1 VSSDAEQVVTP
12 EAPDV
17 ARAWIGPAAASTS
30 HMPTGPSLR
39 LAIAIIALFLVGL
52 VGGIA
57 AYAIVNAPPPT
68 PAYPALAA
76 AGEPQVAHDLAS
88 AMSANDVKGVA
99 DRLDP
104 SAAQALATALQPIV
118 EVTSV
123 TYLGTVEQD
132 GRDLAGYVVRGRDQ
146 TRTKQIVGL
155 VLDVSGGQIVGIN
168 E

>member
-1 VSSDAEQVVTP
+1 VSSDAEPIVIP
-12 EAPDV
+12 DAPDT

-30 HMPTGPSLR
+30 VMPSGPSLPR
-39 LAIAIIALFLVGL
+39 AIAIIALFLVGF

-57 AYAIVNAPPPT
+57 AYGIATAPPPT
-68 PAYPALAA
+68 AGYPGLAA

-99 DRLDP
+99 DRIDP
-104 SAAQALATALQPIV
+104 SAAQALANALQPIV

-132 GRDLAGYVVRGRDQ
+132 GRELAGYVVRGRDQ
-146 TRTKQIVGL
+146 TRTKQMVGL
-155 VLDVSGGQIVGIN
+155 VLDVAGGQIVGIN